1 MEKINHFSIYYIN
14 FEKVFEIAMLLD
26 NKEVTS
32 LEEETGKNQKVKI
45 GAKIQATI
53 KLIYS
58 AFAEGEYETSKTS
71 NTKKIIEVKYTN
83 AIFLKSIMDEVKN
96 HQTDLSNSSEGQLVI
111 QDVKLAIS
119 NEEEM
124 RQMKLI
130 KQGLLDKFME
140 EDISIGEML
149 KTVTE
154 DYSYLLTSSEENKN
168 ILIKIPSML
177 ENEFENNYTID
188 DILNG
193 TTTVIGVYRG
203 IRKLNDFKST
213 FQFLTATNQEDVS
226 EEVEESAII
235 ESSSNP
241 EGEANPMEENEFHY
255 LDVLA
260 VIQKIKL

>member
-32 LEEETGKNQKVKI
+32 LEEDTGKNQRVKI

-58 AFAEGEYETSKTS
+58 AFADGEYETSKTS

-83 AIFLKSIMDEVKN
+83 AIFLKSIMDEVEN
-96 HQTDLSNSSEGQLVI
+96 HQTELSSSSEGQLVI
-111 QDVKLAIS
+111 QDVKLTIS

-140 EDISIGEML
+140 EDISIGEIL
-149 KTVTE
+149 ETVTE
-154 DYSYLLTSSEENKN
+154 DYSYLLTSSEDNKN
-168 ILIKIPSML
+168 ILIKIPSKL

-193 TTTVIGVYRG
+193 TTTVVGVYRG
-203 IRKLNDFKST
+203 IRKSNDFKST
-213 FQFLTATNQEDVS
+213 FQFLTAANQEEDS
-226 EEVEESAII
+226 EEVEEDTII

-241 EGEANPMEENEFHY
+241 ESEANPMEENEFHY

>member
-1 MEKINHFSIYYIN
+1 MGKINHFSIYYIN

-32 LEEETGKNQKVKI
+32 LEEDTGKNQRVKI

-58 AFAEGEYETSKTS
+58 AFADGEYETSKTS

-83 AIFLKSIMDEVKN
+83 AIFLKSIMDEIEN
-96 HQTDLSNSSEGQLVI
+96 QQTELSSSSEGQLVI
-111 QDVKLAIS
+111 QDVKLTIS

-140 EDISIGEML
+140 EDISIDEML

-154 DYSYLLTSSEENKN
+154 DYSYLLTSSEDNKN
-168 ILIKIPSML
+168 ILIKIPSKL

-193 TTTVIGVYRG
+193 TTTVVGVYRG
-203 IRKLNDFKST
+203 IRKSNDFKST
-213 FQFLTATNQEDVS
+213 FQFLTAANQEENS
-226 EEVEESAII
+226 EEVGEETII

-241 EGEANPMEENEFHY
+241 EPEANSLEEDEFHY

>member
-32 LEEETGKNQKVKI
+32 LEEDTGKNQKVKI

-58 AFAEGEYETSKTS
+58 AFADGEYETSKTS

-96 HQTDLSNSSEGQLVI
+96 HQTELSSSSEGQLVI
-111 QDVKLAIS
+111 QDVKLTIS

-154 DYSYLLTSSEENKN
+154 DYSYLLTSSEDNKN
-168 ILIKIPSML
+168 ILIKIPSRL

-193 TTTVIGVYRG
+193 TTTVVGVYRG
-203 IRKLNDFKST
+203 VRKSNDFKST
-213 FQFLTATNQEDVS
+213 FQFLTAANQEENL
-226 EEVEESAII
+226 EELEEATII

-241 EGEANPMEENEFHY
+241 ESEINPMEENEFHY